1 MNLTTAEMRTST
13 AEAERELRLAE
24 WARHLERSMLRKLI
38 GVIAQPGV
46 LSFAG
51 GLPAPELFPTQD
63 FATAVADVL
72 ATDKRALQYGPPLTE
87 LKSQIVELM
96 ARRGVT
102 CREEE
107 IIITTGAQQAL
118 NMLAQLLLDPGG
130 EVLLEEMVY
139 SGIQQAVAPL
149 QPRILS
155 VATDLVKGIDVEAV
169 AGLLSAGHQPAFI
182 YAIPDSHNPLGVS
195 LGRADRQRL
204 VALAEH
210 YGVPIVEDDP
220 YGFLSFEE
228 STLPP
233 LRSVNDNWVFYVG
246 SFSKIIAPALRLGW
260 LVAPEKLLHRL
271 TVIKEAGDLESSA
284 LTQRAVSGYI
294 RSGRLPAHIDRLRGE
309 YRCRRDAMLNALAAT
324 FPENVRW
331 TNPAG
336 GMFIWVELPEHVDT
350 VCLLEASLAREH
362 IAFVPGA
369 AFAVPGH
376 DAGHCLRLSFSNVSP
391 ERIADGIA
399 RLSNVVREFV

>member
-1 MNLTTAEMRTST
+1 MTLTTAEMKPYT
-13 AEAERELRLAE
+13 AENPSEVCLAE

-51 GLPAPELFPTQD
+51 GLPAPELFPTQEFGD
-63 FATAVADVL
+63 AVAGVL
-72 ATDKRALQYGPPLTE
+72 ATDPRALQYGPPLPE

-96 ARRGVT
+96 ARRGLT

-118 NMLAQLLLDPGG
+118 NIISQLLLDPGG

-149 QPRILS
+149 RPCILP
-155 VATDLVKGIDVEAV
+155 VATDLQRGIDLEAV
-169 AGLLSAGHQPAFI
+169 ADLLAAGHQPAFM
-182 YAIPDSHNPLGVS
+182 YAIPDSHNPMGVS
-195 LGRADRQRL
+195 MGRAQRERL
-204 VALAEH
+204 VALAAG
-210 YGVPIVEDDP
+210 YGTPIIEDDP
-220 YGFLSFEE
+220 YGFLSFDGA
-228 STLPP
+228 TLPP
-233 LRSVNDNWVFYVG
+233 LRSLNSDWVFYVG

-260 LVAPEKLLHRL
+260 IVAPAHLLHKL

-284 LTQRAVSGYI
+284 FTQRVVAAYI
-294 RSGRLPAHIDRLRGE
+294 RTGRLPAHIDRLRNE
-309 YRCRRDAMLNALAAT
+309 YRCRRDAMLSALAAN

-336 GMFIWVELPEHVDT
+336 GMFIWVELPEYVDS
-350 VCLLEASLAREH
+350 VYLLEASLAREN

-376 DAGHCLRLSFSNVSP
+376 DAGHCLRLSFSNVST
-391 ERIADGIA
+391 ERISDGIA
-399 RLSNVVREFV
+399 RLASVIKEFV

>member
-1 MNLTTAEMRTST
+1 MNLTTAEMRTFAAARDMET
-13 AEAERELRLAE
+13 CLAE

-38 GVIAQPGV
+38 GIIAQPGV

-63 FATAVADVL
+63 FAAAVAEVL
-72 ATDKRALQYGPPLTE
+72 ATDPRALQYGPPLAE

-96 ARRGVT
+96 ARRGLT

-107 IIITTGAQQAL
+107 VLITTGAQQAL
-118 NMLAQLLLDPGG
+118 NILAHLLLDPGG

-149 QPRILS
+149 QPRILT
-155 VATDLVKGIDVEAV
+155 VTTDLERGIDVEAI
-169 AGLLSAGHQPAFI
+169 AEWLAAGHQPAFI

-195 LGRADRQRL
+195 LGRADRDRL
-204 VALAEH
+204 VALAAR

-220 YGFLSFEE
+220 YGFLSFDGPA
-228 STLPP
+228 LPP
-233 LRSVNDNWVFYVG
+233 LRSLNGDWVFYVG

-260 LVAPEKLLHRL
+260 IVAPEELLHRL
-271 TVIKEAGDLESSA
+271 TVIKESGDLESSA
-284 LTQRAVSGYI
+284 FTQRAVSTYI
-294 RSGRLPAHIDRLRGE
+294 RSGRLPAHIDRLRQE
-309 YRCRRDAMLNALAAT
+309 YCSRRDAMLVALAAT

-336 GMFIWVELPEHVDT
+336 GMFIWVELPKHVDT
-350 VCLLEASLAREH
+350 VCLLEASLAREN
-362 IAFVPGA
+362 IAFVPGV
-369 AFAVPGH
+369 AFAVPGS

-391 ERIADGIA
+391 ERITDGIA
-399 RLSNVVREFV
+399 RLSSVVREFV